1 MSDERPSDVSDS
13 GRSRNSGW
21 IRALGLFFVVA
32 VASVVQPPVLVA
44 IPFLV
49 LAAVLGVRRPGAF
62 LGVGV
67 ALVLAL
73 TWGPL
78 DGMGYV
84 ERGWA
89 LVLGGWFTAITLRR
103 PELRFTTRA
112 LGAVTGAGATVA
124 LLVVGRVGTW
134 DILDWVV
141 RDRMSKGVS
150 IALETMRAVRGGEA
164 VPPALVSA
172 LDETVRAQSVVFPA
186 LLGLASIAALGV
198 AWWMYVRLDRGEDE
212 GLGPLA
218 RFRFNDHLVWV
229 FIGGLVLLV
238 VRWGGVLGQV
248 GSNAVVFMG
257 ALYALRGAA
266 VVLFLSGGLSFL
278 GMVLLVFGLLFV
290 PPVLLAGAMIIG
302 LGDTWLDIRGRIRAA
317 TTKG

>member
-1 MSDERPSDVSDS
+1 VSDERPSDVPVSD
-13 GRSRNSGW
+13 GHATAGW

-32 VASVVQPPVLVA
+32 IPLAAQPSVLVA

-49 LAAVLGVRRPGAF
+49 LAVVLGVRRPATF

-73 TWGPL
+73 TRAPL

-84 ERGWA
+84 ECAWA
-89 LVLGGWFTAITLRR
+89 LVLGGWFAALTLRR

-112 LGAVTGAGATVA
+112 LGAVTGAGATAALIVA
-124 LLVVGRVGTW
+124 GRKGAWGV
-134 DILDWVV
+134 LDWAVS
-141 RDRMSKGVS
+141 DRMSKQVGR
-150 IALETMRAVRGGEA
+150 ALEAVQAARGGQA
-164 VPPALVSA
+164 LPANLA
-172 LDETVRAQSVVFPA
+172 TWLDQSVHVQAVVFPA

-198 AWWMYVRLDRGEDE
+198 AWWVYVRLDRGDDR
-212 GLGPLA
+212 GLGQLSQ
-218 RFRFNDHLVWV
+218 FRFNDHLVWV

-238 VRWGGVLGQV
+238 VRWGGVLGRV
-248 GSNAVVFMG
+248 GSNGVVFMG

-278 GMVLLVFGLLFV
+278 GLVLLVFGLLFV
-290 PPVLLAGAMIIG
+290 APVLLAGAMIIG
-302 LGDTWLDIRGRIRAA
+302 LGDTWLDIRGRVTAT